1 MKTENDRMKAR
12 HLRAAMYSLAF
23 LLPSA
28 AFAGTDIDQTV
39 SMASDGLVQVENLA
53 GRVEFTAWDR
63 DEAQV
68 RGEAGDSVEEVIIRE
83 TSSGV
88 LVKIRNRKN
97 ERNMDG
103 TDLYLRIPAKASIE
117 AEGVSSDF
125 TVRGSKG
132 ATITISTVSG
142 DVEVEADAERV
153 DLNSVSGEVEL
164 TGSAKRVNTESV
176 SGDVTLYGVEGE
188 VRASTVSGDLLAEGE
203 NLSRGQ
209 FETVSG
215 DMVLSVAVADDGR
228 LSCDAMSGDVKLRL
242 PASQHATFNAQ
253 SYSGSIRSD
262 FGKVVSVSR
271 GPGSMLD
278 EQVGN
283 NSARIRVETF
293 SGDITIRSE

>member
-1 MKTENDRMKAR
+1 MKTENDWTRALRVKAVV
-12 HLRAAMYSLAF
+12 LFLAF
-23 LLPSA
+23 ILPSTLV
-28 AFAGTDIDQTV
+28 AGTDIDQTI
-39 SMASDGLVQVENLA
+39 SMAADGLVQVENLA
-53 GRVEFTAWDR
+53 GNVEFTAWDR
-63 DEAQV
+63 NETQV

-83 TSSGV
+83 TSGGV
-88 LVKIRNRKN
+88 MVKIRNKKN
-97 ERNMDG
+97 QRNMDG

-125 TVRGSKG
+125 TVRGSQG
-132 ATITISTVSG
+132 AAITINTVSG
-142 DVEVEADAERV
+142 DVEVEADADRV
-153 DLNSVSGEVEL
+153 ELNSVSGDVEL
-164 TGSAKRVNTESV
+164 SGSAKRVNAESV
-176 SGDVTLYGVEGE
+176 SGDVTLFGVEGE
-188 VRASTVSGDLLAEGE
+188 VRASTVSGDLSLEGE

-228 LSCDAMSGDVKLRL
+228 LSCDAMSGDVQLRL
-242 PASQHATFNAQ
+242 PASQQAAFNAQ

-262 FGKVVSVSR
+262 FGEVVSVSR

-293 SGDITIRSE
+293 SGDVTIRAE

>member
-1 MKTENDRMKAR
+1 MNTENDRMRTCRLKAVV
-12 HLRAAMYSLAF
+12 MSLAF
-23 LLPSA
+23 MLPTA
-28 AFAGTDIDQTV
+28 VLAGADIDQTIG
-39 SMASDGLVQVENLA
+39 MAADGLVQVENLA
-53 GRVEFTAWDR
+53 GNVEFTAWDH
-63 DEAQV
+63 DEVQV

-88 LVKIRNRKN
+88 LVKVRNRKN
-97 ERNMDG
+97 QRDMDG

-132 ATITISTVSG
+132 AAITISSVSG
-142 DVEVEADAERV
+142 DLEVEADADHV

-164 TGSAKRVNTESV
+164 SGSAKRVNAESV
-176 SGDVTLYGVEGE
+176 SGDVTLFGMEGE
-188 VRASTVSGDLLAEGE
+188 VRASTVSGDLSLEGD

-215 DMVLSVAVADDGR
+215 DMVLSVSLSEDGR
-228 LSCDAMSGDVKLRL
+228 LSCDAMSGDVQLRL
-242 PASQHATFNAQ
+242 PAAQEASFNAQ

-278 EQVGN
+278 EQVGD

>member
-1 MKTENDRMKAR
+1 MNTENDRMKASR
-12 HLRAAMYSLAF
+12 MKALVMSLAF
-23 LLPSA
+23 MLPSA
-28 AFAGTDIDQTV
+28 VLADTDIDQTI
-39 SMASDGLVQVENLA
+39 SMAADGLVQVENLA
-53 GRVEFTAWDR
+53 GNVEFTAWDR

-103 TDLYLRIPAKASIE
+103 TDLHLRIPAKASIE

-125 TVRGSKG
+125 TIRGSEG
-132 ATITISTVSG
+132 AAITIGTVSG
-142 DVEVEADAERV
+142 DVEVEANAERV
-153 DLNSVSGEVEL
+153 DLNSVSGEVEFS
-164 TGSAKRVNTESV
+164 GSAKRVNAESV

-188 VRASTVSGDLLAEGE
+188 VRASTVSGDLTLEGDK
-203 NLSRGQ
+203 LSRGQ

-215 DMVLSVAVADDGR
+215 DMVLSVAVAEDGR
-228 LSCDAMSGDVKLRL
+228 LSCDAMSGDVQLRL
-242 PASQHATFNAQ
+242 PASQEAAFNAQ

-278 EQVGN
+278 EQVGD

-293 SGDITIRSE
+293 SGDITLRSE